1 MIKLTRIDYRLIHG
15 QVAMAWTQ
23 SIGADCL
30 LVASDTVVHDEMR
43 KATLKLAKP
52 SGCKLVIKS
61 VSDAITALNAGVTD
75 KYRLFIIVESVEDA
89 NRLAKGCEGIKSIN
103 FGGSKP
109 REECTR
115 KLSPTTPVSDADVK
129 MLAEL
134 VERGVEVEIRQV
146 PDDDKMPVE
155 RLL

>member
-75 KYRLFIIVESVEDA
+75 KYRL
-89 NRLAKGCEGIKSIN
+89 
-103 FGGSKP
+103 
-109 REECTR
+109 
-115 KLSPTTPVSDADVK
+115 LSSWS
-129 MLAEL
+129 LL
-134 VERGVEVEIRQV
+134 
-146 PDDDKMPVE
+146 KMPIGLQRAVRE
-155 RLL
+155 SRASTSGAQNRGRSARANCRPPRQSPMQM